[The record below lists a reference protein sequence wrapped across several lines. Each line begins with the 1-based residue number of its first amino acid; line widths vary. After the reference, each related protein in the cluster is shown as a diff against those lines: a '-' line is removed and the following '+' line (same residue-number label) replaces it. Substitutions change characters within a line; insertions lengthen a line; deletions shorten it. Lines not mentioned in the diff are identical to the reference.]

1 MENTKISFIMEPV
14 LGGGPR
20 NVFTLS
26 KLLSDSGL
34 NSNVLSFGV
43 NRYYNYI
50 SKGSLNH
57 NFFGA
62 NRFEPNRLLSLAN
75 VASSFGDSLN
85 ALVYPIFI
93 LDQFVVKPFTIFKYP
108 KPTIYIATNWQSFS
122 PTLRV
127 SKGFGIPMMYFVQ
140 ADETEFKSNKI
151 YKKHATK
158 TYLNDIQKF
167 THSKWLVEEFDNKFG
182 VKLNYIGF
190 GIDHKVFFP
199 REITNEKIILT
210 IARTE
215 YIKGFPVFVKA
226 VNRLWKMRHDFK
238 VIIAGSKSA
247 VNKETI
253 NFPYEFLGWVKS
265 DDLLAKLYSRS
276 IFVNTGLK
284 EALPMPP
291 LEAMACGGCIIM
303 SSNGGSVEYTKD
315 MINCL
320 LTKPGDDNE
329 LTEKL
334 NFILSNDSVREELR
348 NEAIKTAKK
357 YDWRY
362 VVNNLISLISEET
375 SAF

>member
-1 MENTKISFIMEPV
+1 MENTKISFVMEPI

-26 KLLSDSGL
+26 KLLSESGF
-34 NSNVLSFGV
+34 NSNILTFGV

-50 SKGSLNH
+50 SKGTSNH

-62 NRFEPNRLLSLAN
+62 NRIEPSKLLCFAN
-75 VASSFGDSLN
+75 SITSFGDNLN
-85 ALVYPIFI
+85 ALVYPIFVLNQSI
-93 LDQFVVKPFTIFKYP
+93 IKPFTISRYH
-108 KPTIYIATNWQSFS
+108 KPAIYIATNWQSFY
-122 PTLRV
+122 PTFNV
-127 SKGFGIPMMYFVQ
+127 SKHSGIPMMYFVQ
-140 ADETEFKSNKI
+140 ADETEFKNNRL
-151 YKKHATK
+151 YKKEATK

-167 THSKWLVEEFDNKFG
+167 THSKWLVEEFDHKFG

-190 GIDHKVFFP
+190 GINHTEFFP
-199 REITNEKIILT
+199 REVSNEKIIFT

-226 VNRLWKMRHDFK
+226 INRLWKLRHDFK

-247 VNKETI
+247 VNRETI
-253 NFPYEFLGWVKS
+253 DFPYEFLGWIKN
-265 DDLLAKLYSRS
+265 DEYLAKLYSRS

-315 MINCL
+315 MENCL

-334 NFILSNDSVREELR
+334 NFILSNESIREELR
-348 NEAIKTAKK
+348 NEAIKTAKQ
-357 YDWRY
+357 YDWKE
-362 VVNNLISLISEET
+362 VVNNLISLISKET
-375 SAF
+375 SSL